1 MSFGI
6 SGWGCYIPRY
16 RITTREIARV
26 WGDDPLRIRDLYL
39 IEEKTVENYD
49 EDAVTMA
56 VEASRRAIV
65 RAGMSPKDIDAI
77 LVGTESKPYA
87 VKPIASILID
97 ALGARYNVQAVDS
110 EFACKAASD
119 MMILAYLSVREG
131 KYSNVLV
138 VATDASQ
145 GEPGEHLDYSA
156 SAGAAAFIISR
167 NDVCAVIE
175 DFYSYCSDTPDFWRR
190 DGCLFPVHGEGFTG
204 EPAYFRHIISAA
216 RGLMEK
222 MGLKP
227 SDFDY
232 VIIHQPNAR
241 FPVRAASI
249 LGFPIE
255 KVKPGLVVDRIGN
268 TYNASALLGLV
279 NVLDIAKPGS
289 RILLVTYGSGAGSNA
304 FSIYVTDKIE
314 ERRGR
319 VETLQE
325 MLKMKIYVDYSLY
338 SRFRK
343 LIKMLQ

>member
-1 MSFGI
+1 MAGI

-39 IEEKTVENYD
+39 IEEKTVESYD
-49 EDAVTMA
+49 EDATTMA
-56 VEASRRAIV
+56 VEASRRAIA
-65 RAGMSPKDIDAI
+65 RASVDPRDLDAI

-97 ALGARYNVQAVDS
+97 AIGARYNVQAVDS

-119 MMILAYLSVREG
+119 MMILALMSVINGR
-131 KYSNVLV
+131 YRNVLV

-156 SAGAAAFIISR
+156 SAGAAAFVISR
-167 NDVCAVIE
+167 DDVCAEIE

-190 DGCLFPVHGEGFTG
+190 ECCPYPAHGEGFTG
-204 EPAYFRHIISAA
+204 EPAYFRHIVSAA
-216 RGLMEK
+216 RGLMERT
-222 MGLKP
+222 GLRP
-227 SDFDY
+227 EDFDY
-232 VIIHQPNAR
+232 VVLHQPNAR

-279 NVLDIAKPGS
+279 NVLDQARPGS

-304 FSIYVTDKIE
+304 MSIVVKDSIE
-314 ERRGR
+314 ERRSR
-319 VETLQE
+319 AERLQD
-325 MLKMKIYVDYSLY
+325 MLEMKIYVDYSLY